1 MALSDREMEKK
12 QPKKLREKHY
22 PDARANIE
30 QKPY

>member
-1 MALSDREMEKK
+1 MALSDREMNKK
-12 QPKKLREKHY
+12 PKKLREKHY